1 MGGVVKVNNS
11 RVPPDGGIAWKRQT
25 RRITHGG
32 VVFATLVAPSTYNQ
46 LNKSNDVLSIVLAL
60 EAAFQTII
68 PPSHAAP
75 GTLAGTQPSLLD
87 HHRSRFCTYL
97 PVRRS
102 LGLGRILGGRP

>member
-46 LNKSNDVLSIVLAL
+46 LNKSNDVLSI
-60 EAAFQTII
+60 
-68 PPSHAAP
+68 
-75 GTLAGTQPSLLD
+75 
-87 HHRSRFCTYL
+87 
-97 PVRRS
+97 
-102 LGLGRILGGRP
+102 